1 MTLLCNFVFL
11 LVDLDADPQ
20 KVIPVNLPANKL
32 KSADC
37 PLPGA
42 TPIAGPSSTRSRKT
56 KPQPVLYGGDND
68 GSYEYSGGIQ
78 LSDHPNILTN
88 GGSMLDTGSGATGV
102 TMASGAPLDIT
113 ELGPQEIE
121 ILENVLQSEQAREIR
136 ELLESYPVQEDVLP
150 TPGK

>member
-1 MTLLCNFVFL
+1 M
-11 LVDLDADPQ
+11 
-20 KVIPVNLPANKL
+20 IPVNLPANKL

-68 GSYEYSGGIQ
+68 GSYDYSAQ
-78 LSDHPNILTN
+78 LSEHQTIVTN
-88 GGSMLDTGSGATGV
+88 GVSMLDTAGGATPAG
-102 TMASGAPLDIT
+102 MSSGTPLDIT
-113 ELGPQEIE
+113 QLGPQEIA
-121 ILENVLQSEQAREIR
+121 ILENVLQSEQAREIV
-136 ELLESYPVQEDVLP
+136 ELLESYPVQEDVVP